1 MFEILTFW
9 GVPPPQT
16 NTSLWL
22 HFREK
27 GFLIEFD

>member
-16 NTSLWL
+16 NTSLRL
-22 HFREK
+22 YFREE
-27 GFLIEFD
+27 GFLIGFD